1 MLPRDSIRKGHRLP
15 FTLLAELN
23 RFRRGRG
30 KSAVWKEAIAAYLK
44 RTSGVPNAWL
54 AEALQ
59 MDFAILRQQVLRA
72 HPPVRPPC
80 P

>member
-1 MLPRDSIRKGHRLP
+1 MP
-15 FTLLAELN
+15 
-23 RFRRGRG
+23 
-30 KSAVWKEAIAAYLK
+30 AVWKEAIAAYLK
-44 RTSGVPNAWL
+44 RNSGVPNAWL